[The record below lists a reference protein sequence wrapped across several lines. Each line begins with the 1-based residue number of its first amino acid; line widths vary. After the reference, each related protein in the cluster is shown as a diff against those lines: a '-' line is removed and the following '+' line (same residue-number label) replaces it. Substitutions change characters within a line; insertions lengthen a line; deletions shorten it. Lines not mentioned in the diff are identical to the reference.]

1 MKESQTYDKKS
12 LRAVSGK
19 TADFEEIAKDCV
31 AFANREG
38 GHLVIGIEDDDELP
52 LAAQHIS
59 EELKESV
66 VKRIN
71 ELTIV
76 FSRRQAQIQSH
87 YSNRQSSRR
96 EYNCGNTPDS
106 TPSRR

>member
-38 GHLVIGIEDDDELP
+38 GHLVIGIEDEDELP

-59 EELKESV
+59 GELKESV

-71 ELTIV
+71 ELTIC
-76 FSRRQAQIQSH
+76 SL
-87 YSNRQSSRR
+87 
-96 EYNCGNTPDS
+96 P
-106 TPSRR
+106 